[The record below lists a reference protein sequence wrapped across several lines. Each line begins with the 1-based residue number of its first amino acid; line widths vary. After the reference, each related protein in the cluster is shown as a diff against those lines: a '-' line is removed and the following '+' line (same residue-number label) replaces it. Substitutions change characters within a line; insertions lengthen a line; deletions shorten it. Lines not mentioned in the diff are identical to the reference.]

1 MTVLRAAGTLLV
13 AETSGRVLL
22 LYRADGEGWATPGG
36 MAEPGETPAETAQRE
51 LDEETGLAS
60 IFTECIVGYQFARL
74 ENGDVVAVTED
85 RLPAD
90 TVLIYD
96 MFVCTVREEFV
107 PTLDGEHRAWRWLR
121 PGDID
126 SSFQLHPGAA
136 RALQQLLKDHG

>member
-1 MTVLRAAGTLLV
+1 MTIRRAAGTLLV
-13 AETSGRVLL
+13 AETSGRILL

-60 IFTECIVGYQFARL
+60 IFTDCVVDYQFAL
-74 ENGDVVAVTED
+74 LADGTVVEASAE

-90 TVLIYD
+90 TRLLYD

-107 PTLDGEHRAWRWLR
+107 PTLNAEHRAWRWVR
-121 PGDID
+121 PSEVGGPVH
-126 SSFQLHPGAA
+126 LHPGAA
-136 RALQQLLKDHG
+136 CAIQRLMKDYG